1 MEQREFE
8 ALGLSIQIP
17 LREAVLRGASVS
29 AALLVG
35 RKPSLAESPALAA
48 VARQDC
54 SLRVASPQAA

>member
-8 ALGLSIQIP
+8 ALELSIQIP
-17 LREAVLRGASVS
+17 LREAVLRGAWVS
-29 AALLVG
+29 ELLVG